1 MVVYYLIDRFK
12 SFLNICL
19 IFISK
24 NKPQHTYQNYSNK
37 NEKNNLKL
45 KYKPLKKYIYIKNS
59 YSIDCACFCMQS
71 NKKRLKK
78 KNKKLLAKRV

>member
-24 NKPQHTYQNYSNK
+24 NKPQHTYQKYSNK

-45 KYKPLKKYIYIKNS
+45 KYKPLKKYIYILKILILLIVPAS
-59 YSIDCACFCMQS
+59 ACNQI
-71 NKKRLKK
+71 K
-78 KNKKLLAKRV
+78 KN